1 MSKDFEE
8 IIEKYRKRIRSD
20 RTIEEVIEG
29 LHSEGLTIT
38 DSMKA
43 VRILYD
49 INLGEAK
56 RLVTAHPIWSSVVRA
71 NEPFHDELEKYAAS
85 WSVDSLNATNASDA
99 ENNEWERWKE
109 EKKQK

>member
-1 MSKDFEE
+1 MGKKFEK

-20 RTIEEVIEG
+20 WTIEEVING

-43 VRILYD
+43 LRILYG

-56 RLVTAHPIWSSVVRA
+56 TLVTAHPIWSSVVRA
-71 NEPFHDELEKYAAS
+71 NEPFHDALERYAAS
-85 WSVDSLNATNASDA
+85 WSVDSLNATNATGA
-99 ENNEWERWKE
+99 ENNE
-109 EKKQK
+109 